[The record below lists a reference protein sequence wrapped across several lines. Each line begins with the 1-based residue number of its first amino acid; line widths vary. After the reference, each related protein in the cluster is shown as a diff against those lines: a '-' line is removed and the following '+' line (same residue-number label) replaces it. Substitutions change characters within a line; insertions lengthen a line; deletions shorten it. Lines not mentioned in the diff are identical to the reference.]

1 MNIDKFSPKIGHLT
15 ADSRGKTC
23 RFDGMKR
30 SLMALL
36 FGLVLQSGA
45 RSATLEEI
53 IGNPQLWPLEVTV
66 TAATKAG
73 VVMNGQV
80 SGAMLI
86 GAGKKITIM
95 GVAAD
100 GVTGKLGGATVRV
113 ALDKTDLL
121 QRANGRPG
129 GVPVTAAPAHEPA
142 APTEKSA
149 PLAANGKPTEIQ
161 RQLLGKLVKLENGTL
176 QPFDMR
182 KLNGVKYYGL
192 MFSAGWCEP
201 CRDFAPRLL
210 EGYRNLR
217 AQYPE
222 FELVLVSNDHSSA
235 EMLAYMREEKMPWPA
250 IKYSE
255 LDRVDQIMRLA
266 GPGIPCLVLV
276 DGDGTVLAHSFKGRE
291 YLGPDSVLEATE
303 RVLRK
308 NHGG

>member
-1 MNIDKFSPKIGHLT
+1 MNTDKGPG
-15 ADSRGKTC
+15 
-23 RFDGMKR
+23 GMKIPLR
-30 SLMALL
+30 KTVLGFCLMAGLL
-36 FGLVLQSGA
+36 AG
-45 RSATLEEI
+45 SAAATTLEEI

-66 TAATKAG
+66 TATTKAG
-73 VVMNGQV
+73 VVRNGQI

-86 GAGKKITIM
+86 GAGKKLTVM

-121 QRANGRPG
+121 QRANGEPG
-129 GVPVTAAPAHEPA
+129 GVPEATAAASETT
-142 APTEKSA
+142 APVA
-149 PLAANGKPTEIQ
+149 GNGKPTEMQ

-176 QPFDMR
+176 RPFDLR

-192 MFSAGWCEP
+192 MFSAGWCGP

-222 FELVLVSNDHSSA
+222 FELVLVSNDHNA
-235 EMLAYMREEKMPWPA
+235 PEMLAYMREEKMPWPA

-255 LDRVDQIMRLA
+255 LDNLEKIMRLA

-276 DGDGTVLAHSFKGRE
+276 DGNGKVLAHSFKGDT
-291 YLGPDSVLEATE
+291 YYGPDSVLEATE

-308 NHGG
+308 SHGG